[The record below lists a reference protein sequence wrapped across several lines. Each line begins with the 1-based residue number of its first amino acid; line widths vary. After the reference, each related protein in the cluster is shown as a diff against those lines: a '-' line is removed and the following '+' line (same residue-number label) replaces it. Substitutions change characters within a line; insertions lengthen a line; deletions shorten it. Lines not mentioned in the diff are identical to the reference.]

1 MKVRIYTCIQSVYQN
16 EVVYINN
23 REGKKSISR
32 DKLYQCLIVHGCL
45 SWRPTAL
52 LIYEF
57 TIYYMNKEDNYNSTL
72 SA

>member
-1 MKVRIYTCIQSVYQN
+1 MDMYVFNQCNKMRLCILTI
-16 EVVYINN
+16 EK
-23 REGKKSISR
+23 KKSISR
-32 DKLYQCLIVHGCL
+32 DKLYQLLVVHGCL

-52 LIYEF
+52 LIYGF